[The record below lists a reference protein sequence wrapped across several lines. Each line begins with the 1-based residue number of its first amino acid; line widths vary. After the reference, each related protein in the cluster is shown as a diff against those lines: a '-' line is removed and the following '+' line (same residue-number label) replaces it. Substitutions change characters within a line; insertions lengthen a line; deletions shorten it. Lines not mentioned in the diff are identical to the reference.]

1 MMSLLLRNEAHAE
14 LGFRKL
20 RIGRDTFLNLNAPA
34 LSSCNNLEFNPQRKL
49 PDAVSSC
56 VTFARGENLSE
67 CALAVNI
74 LTQIVPRIIEVW
86 MVREIGK
93 AALELQLKPLREL
106 EILGEPE
113 GEVNCSGAYKRPHVS
128 VAKAAN
134 DAAVGEA

>member
-67 CALAVNI
+67 CALARRSRTLSQI
-74 LTQIVPRIIEVW
+74 LARIIEVY
-86 MVREIGK
+86 VVGEIGK
-93 AALELQLKPLREL
+93 AGLELQLKPLREL
-106 EILGEPE
+106 EVLGEPQ
-113 GEVNCSGAYKRPHVS
+113 GEVNGSGPNQRPHAS

-134 DAAVGEA
+134 DV

>member
-34 LSSCNNLEFNPQRKL
+34 LSSCNNLEFNPQREL

-67 CALAVNI
+67 CALARRSRTLSQI
-74 LTQIVPRIIEVW
+74 LARIIKVW
-86 MVREIGK
+86 VVGDIGK
-93 AALELQLKPLREL
+93 AALELQLKSFCEL
-106 EILGEPE
+106 EILREPQ
-113 GEVNCSGAYKRPHVS
+113 GKINRPRANQRPHAS

-134 DAAVGEA
+134 DV